1 MTVNAVKGR
10 TLSIKVL
17 LIYIHETGFSVIG
30 MNSVTRLLLLQ
41 KIDKENRNGNG
52 NGRRNEEEEDEQMK
66 RNLTVLIGPI
76 RDG

>member
-1 MTVNAVKGR
+1 
-10 TLSIKVL
+10 
-17 LIYIHETGFSVIG
+17 